1 MKTPLIT
8 NAVEEAEAF
17 QQAATTHLDMPP
29 SPTEI
34 ELRAALAEAKAALR
48 HSEALFQTTFDQAAV
63 GMAHATLTG
72 HWLRI
77 NQRFCDIVGYSLE
90 ELRQIPF
97 YELTHPEDRAKDT
110 LAIRQLLAG
119 AIQSYVTT
127 KRYRHKAGHTIW
139 ADLTLSL
146 AYEPAGGPAY
156 FVSVIEDITKQKM
169 LQLAEEQQ
177 RQFAEALRD
186 SLAALTST
194 LDVAAVMQQIL
205 SSAVTVVPCEAG
217 SIILFEGDRGRVA
230 YLRGYSS
237 AATAFFQ
244 EYSFP
249 LDSLTVGDAL
259 RHNRPYL
266 IADTQAVETW
276 IPLPVTEWVRASIGV
291 PIAQQDIV
299 IGLLILDSATPHH
312 FQATDIDKLQAFARY
327 ASLALENALHTSRLE
342 QSVVARTAEL
352 QSAKEQ
358 IEAIFNSSLDA
369 ILLIQPDL
377 TIKRS
382 NAVFGALFGCQDH
395 PLPSS
400 LLSFMNEAEAAQVMA
415 EIDRVIQTQTGC
427 QLEVRV
433 CRCDGIGFDAEFS
446 ISPLNTKE
454 LVVTLR
460 NVTERKARERQL
472 RFYASLQENV
482 SDAVIAVD
490 LAWQIQS
497 WNSAAERIYGW
508 RAAEALGQSCVLLLQ
523 TRLPSGFPI
532 EQIKRNVLEQGHFH
546 GEVMQ
551 RRKDGHEIYLL
562 TSATLFKDEAGQSI
576 GIVIVNH
583 DISERKQVEEAL
595 VQYAAEVEDLYNKAP
610 CGYYSLDQNATIVQ
624 INDTALQWL
633 GYQRHEI
640 IGVRKLTELLTPAS
654 RTSFLA
660 NFAAF
665 QQAGSI
671 KDAEFEIVRKD
682 GSVMY
687 FLLSSTAI
695 YDEQGDY
702 VSDRSAFYDITA
714 LKQAQDTL
722 RESEARYRFL
732 AENIR
737 DGIARINRQGE
748 CIYASPSIY
757 HILGYTP
764 EELYGRMIFSLI
776 HPDDRTTLTAAAFAQ
791 IKPDQ
796 ALRISSYRV
805 RHKAGHYVWLEFRS
819 QAIFA
824 EGSDTLVEFITTS
837 RDITERKHAEDTL
850 LQKVEEERIFQGYLK
865 TLHEVTIELT
875 QLDWL
880 DDFYRRA
887 IELGIERLG
896 FDRLGLLL
904 YDAEYHVAVGSY
916 GTDHQGMVIAEAHI
930 RLELDSYG
938 GILQH
943 SLASSERFCFNE
955 AVPLYSNSEFIGFGW
970 NALAVL
976 RHGQQ
981 VLGWLSADNGIQHQP
996 ISNPQLEI
1004 LALYS
1009 LSLSTLLARKQA
1021 ILALRESEHK
1031 FRQVVTAAPVAIV
1044 ISNDAGA
1051 ITLANDQA
1059 ESLFGYKSTELLA
1072 QPIEILVP
1080 ATVRAGH
1087 PTDQNNDI
1095 MGAKSSP
1102 PESGTELQARRKDG
1116 TVFPV
1121 EIKLSHIETVDGL
1134 LIMSFLT
1141 DISSRKAAERA
1152 LREQRDFLQLVIDT
1166 IPDFIAVKDQSGR
1179 FQLANRRIAEIY
1191 GTTPTALIGVRETD
1205 IHTDQN
1211 EVARFQAQDQ
1221 QALLSGQPLFIPEDD
1236 FGSNCYQINVI
1247 PLKNQAGHF
1256 DRLLVVGSDITERK
1270 QTEEVLHQT
1279 LKKEKELGELKS
1291 RFVSMASHEF
1301 RTPLTSIMVLTETLS
1316 NYRHKLTDEQIAQ
1329 RLHKIQEQIG
1339 HLKTIMDDVLQL
1351 ARIQA
1356 RRMEFT
1362 PTPIDLDELCSSVV
1376 EEFLGQPTAQRLH
1389 YRHDKTA
1396 LSIPPINLDKRLM
1409 RQIISNLLS
1418 NALKYSA
1425 AEKPVE
1431 LHLAYTDGTVILQVR
1446 DEGIGIPADDF
1457 KHLFQPFHRATNVGT
1472 ISGTGLGLSITKESV
1487 ELHGGS
1493 ITVESQLGV
1502 GTTFTVTLPITGSRS
1517 PAPIQAE

>member
-1 MKTPLIT
+1 MKMPLIT
-8 NAVEEAEAF
+8 NAVEGIGES
-17 QQAATTHLDMPP
+17 QPAATTHVISL
-29 SPTEI
+29 SSTEN
-34 ELRAALAEAKAALR
+34 ELRIALEQTKAALR
-48 HSEALFQTTFDQAAV
+48 HSEALFQATFDQAAV

-72 HWLRI
+72 RWLRI
-77 NQRFCDIVGYSLE
+77 NQRFCDIVGYSVD
-90 ELRQIPF
+90 ELLQIPF
-97 YELTHPEDRAKDT
+97 YELTHPADRNKDE
-110 LAIRQLLAG
+110 LAIHQLLAG
-119 AIQSYVTT
+119 EIQSYVTT
-127 KRYRHKAGHTIW
+127 KRYQHKAGHTIW
-139 ADLTLSL
+139 VTLTLSL
-146 AYEPAGGPAY
+146 VCDPQGQPDY
-156 FVSVIEDITKQKM
+156 FVSVIEDITATKM
-169 LQLAEEQQ
+169 LQIAEEQQ

-186 SLAALTST
+186 SLVALTST

-205 SSAVTVVPCEAG
+205 TSAVTVVPCEAG

-237 AATAFFQ
+237 EATAFFQ

-249 LDSLTVGDAL
+249 LDSLTVGEAL

-266 IADTQAVETW
+266 IADTQAAETW
-276 IPLPVTEWVRASIGV
+276 IPLPVTQWVRASIGV
-291 PIAQQDIV
+291 PIAQQGVV
-299 IGLLILDSATPHH
+299 IGLLILDSAVPHH
-312 FQATDIDKLQAFARY
+312 FQTTDIDKLQAFAQY
-327 ASLALENALHTSRLE
+327 ASLALENALHASRLE
-342 QSVVARTAEL
+342 QSVLARTAEL

-369 ILLIQPDL
+369 ILLLQPDL

-382 NAVFGALFGCQDH
+382 NAVFGTLFACQDQH
-395 PLPSS
+395 SPSS
-400 LLSFMNEAEAAQVMA
+400 LRGYLHKADIAQVMA
-415 EIDRVIQTQTGC
+415 SIDAVMQTQTGC
-427 QLEVRV
+427 QLEVAVR
-433 CRCDGIGFDAEFS
+433 RGDGTEFDAEFS
-446 ISPLNTKE
+446 ISPLNAQE
-454 LVVTLR
+454 LVLTLR
-460 NVTERKARERQL
+460 DVTERKARERQL

-482 SDAVIAVD
+482 SDAVVALD

-497 WNSAAERIYGW
+497 WNPAAETIYGW
-508 RAAEALGQSCVLLLQ
+508 RAAEAIGQNCVLLLQ
-523 TRLPSGFPI
+523 TRLPSGLPI
-532 EQIKRNVLEQGHFH
+532 EQIKHNVLEQGHFH
-546 GEVMQ
+546 GEVIQ
-551 RRKDGHEIYLL
+551 QHKDGHEIYLL
-562 TSATLFKDEAGQSI
+562 TSATLFKDDRGRPI

-640 IGVRKLTELLTPAS
+640 IGVRKLTDLLTPAS
-654 RTSFLA
+654 GAIFLA
-660 NFAAF
+660 NFPTF
-665 QQAGSI
+665 QQAGSV
-671 KDAEFEIVRKD
+671 KDVEFELMRKD
-682 GSVMY
+682 GSVMR

-695 YDEQGDY
+695 YDEQGRY
-702 VSDRSAFYDITA
+702 LYDRAAFYDITA

-732 AENIR
+732 AENIT
-737 DGIARINRQGE
+737 DGIARINRQGK

-757 HILGYTP
+757 RILGYTP
-764 EELYGRMIFSLI
+764 EELYGHVVFSLL
-776 HPDDRTTLTAAAFAQ
+776 HPDDRLTLTAEAIAQ

-796 ALRISSYRV
+796 ALRVSAYRV

-837 RDITERKHAEDTL
+837 RDITERKRAEHAL
-850 LQKVEEERIFQGYLK
+850 LQKIEEERVFQGYLK
-865 TLHEVTIELT
+865 TLHEITIELT
-875 QLDWL
+875 QIDWL

-896 FDRLGLLL
+896 FERLGLLL
-904 YDAEYHVAVGSY
+904 YDAEHHIARGTY
-916 GTDHQGMVIAEAHI
+916 GTDPQGKIFAEPH
-930 RLELDSYG
+930 LCLPLDGYG
-938 GILQH
+938 GILQR
-943 SLASSERFCFNE
+943 SLESSERFCFDE
-955 AVPLYSNSEFIGFGW
+955 YAPLYSNFELIGFGW
-970 NALAVL
+970 NAMSVL
-976 RHGQQ
+976 RYGQQ
-981 VLGWLSADNGIQHQP
+981 VLGWLGADNGIQHKP
-996 ISNPQLEI
+996 VSKPQLEI

-1009 LSLSTLLARKQA
+1009 LSLGTLLARKLA
-1021 ILALRESEHK
+1021 ILALRESEQK

-1044 ISNDAGA
+1044 ISTDAGA
-1051 ITLANDQA
+1051 ITLVNDQA
-1059 ESLFGYKSTELLA
+1059 ELLFGYKSAELLA

-1080 ATVRAGH
+1080 ETVRAGH
-1087 PTDQNNDI
+1087 PTHRNNYI
-1095 MGAKSSP
+1095 MGAHVGQL
-1102 PESGTELQARRKDG
+1102 ESTAELQAQRKDG
-1116 TVFPV
+1116 TAFPV

-1134 LIMSFLT
+1134 LVMSFLT
-1141 DISSRKAAERA
+1141 DISARKAAERA

-1191 GTTPTALIGVRETD
+1191 GTTPTALIGMLEAD
-1205 IHTDQN
+1205 IHSDQK

-1221 QALLSGQPLFIPEDD
+1221 QALSSGHPLFIPEDD
-1236 FGSNCYQINVI
+1236 FGGNYYQINVI
-1247 PLKNQAGHF
+1247 PLKNQAEQF

-1270 QTEEVLHQT
+1270 RAEEVLHLA

-1329 RLHKIQEQIG
+1329 RLIKIQEQIG
-1339 HLKTIMDDVLQL
+1339 HLKTIMDDVLEL

-1356 RRMEFT
+1356 RRMEFN
-1362 PTPIDLDELCSSVV
+1362 PTPVELGELCSSVV
-1376 EEFLGQPTAQRLH
+1376 EEFLGQPTAAQRLH
-1389 YRHDKTA
+1389 YHYDKA
-1396 LSIPPINLDKRLM
+1396 IPPINLDKRLM

-1425 AEKPVE
+1425 VEKPVD
-1431 LHLAYTDGTVILQVR
+1431 LHLAYTGAAVVLQVC
-1446 DEGIGIPADDF
+1446 DKGIGIPADDL

-1502 GTTFTVTLPITGSRS
+1502 GTTFTVTLPTTDHRS
-1517 PAPIQAE
+1517 TAAAIAE